1 MYRKMKEI
9 NDMTEEQ
16 YTMARTF
23 WTRKDSTQRK
33 MDPDALYEWIGRFLS
48 CHRVLALAT
57 GTGDYIRCTPLEYT
71 WHDDALWIFT
81 EGGLKFKGLK
91 NNRNI
96 AAAIFDT
103 TADFGTLKSLQIE
116 GTAEIA
122 ELFSEEYKA
131 AAAFRK
137 IPLEMLKK
145 LPEPMWLLKITPTEI
160 TCLNS
165 EFKKEGFGSR
175 QIWRQPQEM

>member
-1 MYRKMKEI
+1 
-9 NDMTEEQ
+9 MTDEQ
-16 YTMARTF
+16 YAQAVSF
-23 WTRKDSTQRK
+23 WTRKDAAAKK
-33 MDPDALYEWIGRFLS
+33 MDQKTLYAWIDTFLAA
-48 CHRVLALAT
+48 HKILALAV
-57 GTGDYIRCTPLEYT
+57 GGSDFIRCTPLEYT

-137 IPLEMLKK
+137 IPLETLKK

-175 QIWRQPQEM
+175 QIWRQPREM